1 MTAVNLYW
9 LHKKASIPAESA
21 VLAWPCFP
29 TKLLVQG
36 TGSVLTTGFP
46 NSIQGWD
53 SAWNWD
59 GGGGDAAPCDLVMF
73 RNMGEQPAQSTAVG
87 PVARG
92 QAWCIES
99 RVGWS
104 GDDVNWITV
113 YPLRW
118 TSGFYLKYTPTT
130 RELILY
136 VGSSVVFTTLLLP
149 GLNSNV
155 LHHWAATYN
164 AGTIKIWINGALV
177 TTYVGTMPDSAATGI
192 VLRYDGG
199 QVIVGELYVG
209 GVRYWASE
217 HYTAPFTPP
226 TQLTIP

>member
-9 LHKKASIPAESA
+9 LHKKASIPVESA
-21 VLAWPCFP
+21 VFAWPCFP
-29 TKLLVQG
+29 TKLGVQG
-36 TGSVLTTGFP
+36 VGSVLTTGFP
-46 NSIQGWD
+46 NSIQGRKA
-53 SAWNWD
+53 AWNWD
-59 GGGGDAAPCDLVMF
+59 GGGGDANPCDLVMF
-73 RNMGEQPAQSTAVG
+73 RNMGELPAQSTALGVFT
-87 PVARG
+87 RG

-99 RVGWS
+99 RVGWAANDS
-104 GDDVNWITV
+104 GFITV

-118 TSGFYLKYTPTT
+118 NTSVWVRYTPVSG
-130 RELILY
+130 EVAL
-136 VGSSVVFTTLLLP
+136 VVNSAVVRFAYPP
-149 GLNSNV
+149 GLLADT
-155 LHHWAATYN
+155 LHHWALTYADSVIRVWLNGTLVMTHTSTIPTAT
-164 AGTIKIWINGALV
+164 GV
-177 TTYVGTMPDSAATGI
+177 GI